1 MDDKLKSIS
10 DQLYKL
16 AVDLDTAINET
27 RPTELELVEEG
38 AKVPPEP
45 TALNPFPDEEVQTNQ
60 VGDSFT
66 IPDGNPNIVD
76 EITDKADEMGVEG
89 FYTFCPNCLSNKY
102 LVDNR
107 DKKIEINR
115 KLSQGTADLDQEEVN
130 KLERS
135 ARMPD
140 MTCSKWKNDNPCK
153 GWATWNLDTDP
164 PLGSELWKEKRLEEY
179 NA

>member
-45 TALNPFPDEEVQTNQ
+45 SALNPFPDEEVQTTQ

-66 IPDGNPNIVD
+66 VPDGNPNIVD
-76 EITDKADEMGVEG
+76 PMSDKADEMGVEG
-89 FYTFCPNCLSNKY
+89 GYTVCAKCLSNDY
-102 LVDNR
+102 LKDNR
-107 DKKIEINR
+107 KTIEDTN
-115 KLSQGTADLDQEEVN
+115 KTLSQGTSGLSQDDIDL
-130 KLERS
+130 LERK
-135 ARMPD
+135 ARIPM
-140 MTCSKWKNDNPCK
+140 MTCSNYRDDQGC
-153 GWATWNLDTDP
+153 GWATWDLTNNP
-164 PLGSELWKEKRLEEY
+164 PLGNDLWKEKRLEEY